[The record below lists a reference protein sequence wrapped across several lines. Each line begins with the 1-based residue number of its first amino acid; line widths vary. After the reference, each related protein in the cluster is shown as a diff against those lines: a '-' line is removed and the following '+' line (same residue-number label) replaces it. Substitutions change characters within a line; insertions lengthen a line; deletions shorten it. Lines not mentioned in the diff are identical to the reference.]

1 MCQHSNVV
9 KMLSK
14 EKLLETLSAITAP
27 DRVSIDSAEL
37 YCYSYDASVHMCKPD
52 AVVWPENTEEI
63 SRIVKFANED
73 RIPVIPRGAATG
85 DMGGALA
92 IQGGI
97 IVDLTRMSKIK
108 EVRIE
113 DLQVTVEPGVVFAQ
127 LNQELSKYGFFFPP
141 DPGSG
146 DACTIGGMV
155 ACNASGLHAV
165 KYGVTRDY
173 VLSLEVVLADG
184 RIIRTGPKVLKTATG
199 YDLTRLF
206 VGSEGTLGIITE
218 ITLRIRP
225 LPRHFATAVA
235 TFDDLVKAGKAV
247 SRIME
252 SGIVPAALEI
262 MDKLRIQ
269 AVNRVMN
276 LALPEAEGTLLI
288 EVDGHPDA
296 INEEINLISKI
307 CREEGAVSVVCSDDP
322 KEREKLWAGRKAAY
336 AALIRLYKPQIR
348 PVQALGNDIV
358 VPISK
363 VPSMLKSIQDISR
376 KHEILIATMGHIG
389 DGNLHP
395 TVMIDVTRKED
406 WEKAKAVA
414 TEIYRT
420 AIELGGS
427 IAGEHA
433 IGITRAPFI
442 ELEHADLIE
451 LWKRIKQAFDPN
463 NIMNPGKIGL
473 DTIPKDPL
481 IFLAY
486 AKYFEGKNKVA

>member
-1 MCQHSNVV
+1 VTAFNVI

-14 EKLLETLSAITAP
+14 EKLVEILSAITAP
-27 DRVSIDSAEL
+27 ERVSIDDAEL
-37 YCYSYDASVHMCKPD
+37 YCYSYDASVHRCRPD
-52 AVVWPENTEEI
+52 AVVWPENAEEI
-63 SRIVKFANED
+63 SRIVRFANEY

-92 IQGGI
+92 IKGGI
-97 IVDLTRMSKIK
+97 IVDLTRMNKIK

-127 LNQELSKYGFFFPP
+127 LNQELGKYGFFFPP
-141 DPGSG
+141 EPGSG

-173 VLSLEVVLADG
+173 VLSLEVVLPNG

-235 TFDDLVKAGKAV
+235 TFDDLIKAGKAV
-247 SRIME
+247 SQIMK
-252 SGIVPAALEI
+252 SGIVPSALEI

-269 AVNRVMN
+269 AVNQVMN

-296 INEEINLISKI
+296 IQEEINLISRI
-307 CREEGAVSVVCSDDP
+307 CQDEGAVSVVCSTDP

-336 AALIRLYKPQIR
+336 AALIRLYKPHIK
-348 PVQALGNDIV
+348 PIQAFGNDIV
-358 VPISK
+358 VPVSK
-363 VPSMLKSIQDISR
+363 VPLMLQSIQDISR
-376 KHEILIATMGHIG
+376 KHNILIATMGHIG

-395 TVMIDVTRKED
+395 TIMIDVTRKED
-406 WEKAKAVA
+406 WEKAKAA
-414 TEIYRT
+414 GAEIYQT

-451 LWKRIKQAFDPN
+451 HWKRIKQAFDPN

-481 IFLAY
+481 VFLAY
-486 AKYFEGKNKVA
+486 AKYFEGKTDAA